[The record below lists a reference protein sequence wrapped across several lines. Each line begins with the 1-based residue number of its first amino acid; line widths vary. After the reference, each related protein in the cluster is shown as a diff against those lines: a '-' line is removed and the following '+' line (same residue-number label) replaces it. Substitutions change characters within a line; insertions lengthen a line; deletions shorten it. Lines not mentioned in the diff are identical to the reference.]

1 MVDTVS
7 FTVSDGEQDDEFEVP
22 AAIVDALRE
31 NEGESAA
38 AVASD
43 IALMGFTSRA
53 HMIAHHGDGETPE
66 AIEAAEAAILDTF
79 EERFGMTYEEATGHS
94 H

>member
-7 FTVSDGEQDDEFEVP
+7 FTVSDGEESEEFEAP
-22 AAIVDALRE
+22 AAIIDALRE
-31 NEGESAA
+31 DGDESAA
-38 AVASD
+38 AVAGD
-43 IALMGFTSRA
+43 IAMMGLTSRA
-53 HMIAHHGDGETPE
+53 HMIAHHGDGEAPE
-66 AIEAAEAAILDTF
+66 EIQEAESAALDLF